1 MESPELEAKYGLLV
15 WFLIVALP
23 GSQRTLLIDQV
34 TLVNVLSG
42 IHSAVFEAPPQARTE
57 LLRKKLTEMSSKL
70 PASFALP
77 INSSMV
83 CKGLVIDRCRVLNS
97 ATVRSISNYRVTTL
111 YSQILLGPLVARV

>member
-1 MESPELEAKYGLLV
+1 MENPEVEGKYGLLV

-34 TLVNVLSG
+34 TLVNVLTG

-57 LLRKKLTEMSSKL
+57 LLRKKLTEMSTSL

-97 ATVRSISNYRVTTL
+97 ATVSSLKNH
-111 YSQILLGPLVARV
+111 SVAIFY